1 MFTHLS
7 VAQGFLGVVPR
18 KHIPSCLPLS
28 RGGWAGQ
35 SGGVRS
41 APGADRGTLA
51 GVQVRHAGDMEHA
64 VEGRFVSSPAD
75 RQVEHRGDCGR
86 KSQESVV
93 AATGAGIQAVIVS
106 RRRVVVVVYP
116 EVQALDVTGPVEVFD
131 TVNRFLP
138 DPAAGYR
145 IEYVSAA
152 APLVRTSAGL
162 MIQAAPLET
171 GEGRMDNLLVPGGWG
186 LGQAL
191 ADHDLLCWIQRAA
204 KRAQRVTSVCGGS
217 FLLAEA
223 GLLDGRRATTHW
235 AYCQDMAR
243 RYPAVTVDPEPIYV
257 WDGPYVTSA
266 GVTAGIDM
274 ALALVE
280 ADHGAEFALEI
291 ARYLVLFFKRDGGQ
305 PQFSGMLDAQ
315 LADRVPIRT
324 AQEWVRAH
332 VEHPLPVPELAE
344 RVHMSPRNFSRVF
357 RREVGMTPGQYVVQT
372 RVGRA
377 RELLESTDL
386 SISQIARRCGFG
398 RVETFLRTFDR
409 AVGLTPGAYRQRF
422 QVLAPAGLLIEP
434 PVAAGSQG

>member
-1 MFTHLS
+1 M
-7 VAQGFLGVVPR
+7 A
-18 KHIPSCLPLS
+18 
-28 RGGWAGQ
+28 
-35 SGGVRS
+35 
-41 APGADRGTLA
+41 
-51 GVQVRHAGDMEHA
+51 
-64 VEGRFVSSPAD
+64 
-75 RQVEHRGDCGR
+75 
-86 KSQESVV
+86 
-93 AATGAGIQAVIVS
+93 

-138 DPAAGYR
+138 DPEAGYR

-162 MIQAAPLET
+162 MIEAAPLET

-191 ADHDLLCWIQRAA
+191 ADQDLLRWIRRAA
-204 KRAQRVTSVCGGS
+204 ERARRVTSVCGGS

-243 RYPAVTVDPEPIYV
+243 RYPAVTVDPGPIFI

-266 GVTAGIDM
+266 GVSAGIDM

-315 LADRVPIRT
+315 LADRVPIRA

-332 VEHPLPVPELAE
+332 VDHPLAVPELAE
-344 RVHMSPRNFSRVF
+344 RAHMSPRNFSRVF

-372 RVGRA
+372 RVSRA

-422 QVLAPAGLLIEP
+422 QVLSPAGLLIEP
-434 PVAAGSQG
+434 PVAAGSRA